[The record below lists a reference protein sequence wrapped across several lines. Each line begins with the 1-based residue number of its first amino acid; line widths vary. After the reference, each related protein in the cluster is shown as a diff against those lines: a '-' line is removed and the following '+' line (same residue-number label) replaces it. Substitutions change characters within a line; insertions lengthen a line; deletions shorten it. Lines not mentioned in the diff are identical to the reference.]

1 MIPIPIPSL
10 KQRMSTVANAIA
22 SRTSVSA
29 TVSSTEAIHLLA
41 SIKVKSLIQK
51 IHFSFSL

>member
-1 MIPIPIPSL
+1 MIPIQIPSL
-10 KQRMSTVANAIA
+10 NQKKSTVANAIA

-41 SIKVKSLIQK
+41 SIKVKSLTQK